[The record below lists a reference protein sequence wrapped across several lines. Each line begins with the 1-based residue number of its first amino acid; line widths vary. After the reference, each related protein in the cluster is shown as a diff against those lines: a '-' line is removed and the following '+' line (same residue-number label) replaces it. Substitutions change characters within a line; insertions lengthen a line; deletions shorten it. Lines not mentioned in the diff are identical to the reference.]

1 MIIADFNN
9 PPSTI
14 DKATRQ
20 KIRIYKSSTPPPTN
34 RNSLTF
40 IEHPTIAGYT
50 FFLNAHR
57 TFSRIDHMLDHKA
70 GLSKFK
76 KTEIVSSIFSNHNAE
91 TRNQLQEKN
100 CKKPKRM

>member
-1 MIIADFNN
+1 MIIADFNT

-50 FFLNAHR
+50 FFLKVQRSNTNR
-57 TFSRIDHMLDHKA
+57 GYILVNKINLYKLKRI
-70 GLSKFK
+70 
-76 KTEIVSSIFSNHNAE
+76 
-91 TRNQLQEKN
+91 
-100 CKKPKRM
+100 